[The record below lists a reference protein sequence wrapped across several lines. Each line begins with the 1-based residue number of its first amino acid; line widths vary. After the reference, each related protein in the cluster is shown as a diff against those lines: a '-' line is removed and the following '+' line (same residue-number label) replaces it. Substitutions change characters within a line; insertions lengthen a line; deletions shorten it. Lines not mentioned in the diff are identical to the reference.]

1 MQRMPSSVPQSSPT
15 LVPFQGRALDPNDAL
30 TQAPNRA
37 LGAALDTAPDC
48 SPCLAPDAALS
59 LADPI
64 CSGFGGCGES
74 GEPTDPM
81 LMQQYANGRVEAFDL
96 LYTRHALGVWRYI
109 FRSVRDTAVA
119 DDLSQDVWF
128 AVARQAVNYRA
139 TARFKTWLFTLAHHR
154 KIDYFRGVKN
164 HVSLDEENC
173 DDTTLADRLAADS
186 GFGPLR
192 QLESREQGAALIA
205 AIEQLPTEQRDAFLL
220 QVEGDL
226 SVDEIAATCGVSFET
241 AKSRLRYARQR
252 LRQLL
257 EDFA

>member
-1 MQRMPSSVPQSSPT
+1 MPQPSPT
-15 LVPFQGRALDPNDAL
+15 LAPFQGRALDSNDAL

-37 LGAALDTAPDC
+37 LSGALDTAPDC

-64 CSGFGGCGES
+64 CSGSGES

-119 DDLSQDVWF
+119 DDLLQDVWF

-154 KIDYFRGVKN
+154 KIDHFRTLKN
-164 HVSLDEENC
+164 HVSLDEEIC

>member
-1 MQRMPSSVPQSSPT
+1 MQRMPSSVPQPSPT
-15 LVPFQGRALDPNDAL
+15 LVPFQGRALDSNDAL
-30 TQAPNRA
+30 AQAPNRA
-37 LGAALDTAPDC
+37 LSGALDTAPDC

-64 CSGFGGCGES
+64 RSESGES

-119 DDLSQDVWF
+119 DDLLQDVWF
-128 AVARQAVNYRA
+128 AVARQAVNYQA

-164 HVSLDEENC
+164 HVSLDEEIC

-205 AIEQLPTEQRDAFLL
+205 AIEQLPNEQRDAFLL